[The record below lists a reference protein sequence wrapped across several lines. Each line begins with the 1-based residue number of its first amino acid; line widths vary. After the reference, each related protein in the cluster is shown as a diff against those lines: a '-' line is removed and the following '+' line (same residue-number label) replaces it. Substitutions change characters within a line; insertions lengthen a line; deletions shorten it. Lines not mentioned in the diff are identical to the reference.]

1 MSIFPVQLTTTSRI
15 GFCLIRLIYIHTRS
29 CYMMCDHTWSALRTK
44 YFIIYKAALVDCY
57 SFRNLNVLPLQLETY
72 YGDHKYLI
80 NQPATYLSLV
90 TNPASGLKDNNRLRR
105 MMLLPV
111 KYPSEG
117 GPKGDATGHIF
128 LAFFT
133 RSVFMSIFPLF
144 YFLRNKYHRLYF
156 IFPFSLL
163 KKPRAGLTT
172 IK

>member
-1 MSIFPVQLTTTSRI
+1 
-15 GFCLIRLIYIHTRS
+15 
-29 CYMMCDHTWSALRTK
+29 MM
-44 YFIIYKAALVDCY
+44 F
-57 SFRNLNVLPLQLETY
+57 
-72 YGDHKYLI
+72 
-80 NQPATYLSLV
+80 
-90 TNPASGLKDNNRLRR
+90 
-105 MMLLPV
+105 LPV

-117 GPKGDATGHIF
+117 GPKVDATGHIF

-163 KKPRAGLTT
+163 KKTRAGLTT